1 MDHTKTTEKIL
12 SIDFGGSHIKT
23 AILNEEGKLLTDFQS
38 IKTPQPA
45 TLSASLEAIQTLVQ
59 NFKGFD
65 KISVG
70 FPGYIKNGIVRTAPN
85 LDQETWSNI
94 NFSEQLSKLLG
105 KPAKVIN
112 DADMLA
118 LGVISGSGLEM
129 MVTLGTGFGTAFA
142 LDGKLLPHLELAH
155 HPITTKKSYDEYIGD
170 NAYDDVGKKKWNIR
184 LKKIISILKT
194 VFNYDTLYIG
204 GGNAKHI
211 NFELD
216 ANIKVVTNK
225 DGIDGGAKLWQQN

>member
-45 TLSASLEAIQTLVQ
+45 TLSASLEAIQTLVK

-70 FPGYIKNGIVRTAPN
+70 FPGYIKNGIVLTAPN
-85 LDQETWSNI
+85 LDQETWSNV